1 MKEGGISLHKT
12 IRKINSVFRR
22 VNPRTVG
29 IIMLTNYLTYFIFC
43 VTWTMDLKTEILC
56 MC

>member
-12 IRKINSVFRR
+12 IRKINSVFKR
-22 VNPRTVG
+22 VKPRTVG
-29 IIMLTNYLTYFIFC
+29 IVMLTNYLTGAIFC
-43 VTWTMDLKTEILC
+43 VTWTMELKTEILC